1 MRGEVLRGGGWK
13 ARGAVLVGAR
23 RAHLGEVGDAL
34 LGDDEVGLHGDDL
47 VADRLDVVL
56 LLAEQ
61 LLPRLVVRELD
72 VRLRNPAGRRR

>member
-1 MRGEVLRGGGWK
+1 MEDEG
-13 ARGAVLVGAR
+13 

-34 LGDDEVGLHGDDL
+34 LGDDEVGLDRDDL

-61 LLPRLVVRELD
+61 LLPRLVVREFD
-72 VRLRNPAGRRR
+72 VRLRKPAGRRR